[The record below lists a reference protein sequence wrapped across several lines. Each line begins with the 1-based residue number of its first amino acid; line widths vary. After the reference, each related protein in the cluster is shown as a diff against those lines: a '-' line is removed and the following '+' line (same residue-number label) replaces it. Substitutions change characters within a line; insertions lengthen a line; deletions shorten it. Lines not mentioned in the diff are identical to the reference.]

1 LTLME
6 SRAVIISNRL
16 GLHARAAARFVQRAS
31 QFTSAVQL
39 AREDTDQTADGKSI
53 LEVLMLAA
61 PLGTRL
67 MITATGPDEGRALDM
82 LAELVEHKFGEE
94 VSDGLF

>member
-1 LTLME
+1 MPMQAKT
-6 SRAVIISNRL
+6 VVISNRL

-31 QFTSAVQL
+31 QFTSRVEL
-39 AREDTDQTADGKSI
+39 VREDTDQMADGKSI

-61 PLGTRL
+61 PLGTHL
-67 MITATGPDEGRALDM
+67 MIKADGPDEGRAVEM
-82 LAELVEHKFGEE
+82 LAELVGQKFGEE